1 MGWVMKLI
9 KGGLIALPSYVA
21 FTDIF
26 YAVRTVDGQSMQVR
40 SFCVKSQIYSG
51 LFNFIVINL

>member
-40 SFCVKSQIYSG
+40 SS
-51 LFNFIVINL
+51 